1 MKIKLSF
8 FLFTLTIFSYGQQK
22 AVSRD
27 WTSFV
32 QTIDINSNSKKKFK
46 LIANLKV
53 KPNDSKAWA
62 GIWVRVDTKDGE
74 PGFFDNMSDRK
85 VKINQWK
92 EYTIE
97 GEIGKNSKSLS
108 FGGLCLY
115 NGEFLFD
122 NFKLLIE
129 GDNGK
134 FQKLNI
140 SNNDFESDIINNVIE
155 NWNEAIISNK
165 TVRVK
170 EYSLTTSN
178 DSFSGKKSLL
188 ISGRGIKVP
197 EQEDGK
203 IGKENAD
210 NPEIESMI
218 SMLEDLKAR
227 VERIV
232 KDLPQEHVDHLHDV
246 KANRIGALIM
256 HLAAAE
262 AYYQKYTF
270 NKTLINKTNEN
281 IWDAGMNLD
290 TKGRDLLQGKPISYY
305 LKIYSNVRQK
315 TIEELRKKDDKWFK
329 SVNPGKGIS
338 NQYAW
343 FHVMEHQ
350 SSHLGQIL
358 FLKKRLPELK
368 KKVKI
373 KGVVKH

>member
-1 MKIKLSF
+1 MKIKLTFIF
-8 FLFTLTIFSYGQQK
+8 FVFLHFSYGQQK
-22 AVSRD
+22 TTSRD

-32 QTIDINSNSKKKFK
+32 QTIDISLKSAKKFK
-46 LIANLKV
+46 LTGSLKV
-53 KPNDSKAWA
+53 NPTDDKAWA
-62 GIWVRVDTKDGE
+62 GLWARVDTKDGE
-74 PGFFDNMSDRK
+74 PGFFDNMQDRK
-85 VKINQWK
+85 VRVNKWN

-97 GEIGKNSKSLS
+97 GTIDQNTKSLS

-115 NGEFLFD
+115 NGAFLFD
-122 NFKLLIE
+122 NFNLFIE
-129 GDNGK
+129 DDNGEFK
-134 FQKLNI
+134 QLNI
-140 SNNDFESDIINNVIE
+140 ANNNFESHIKNNIIK

-170 EYSLTTSN
+170 EFSITTSN

-188 ISGRGIKVP
+188 ITGSGIKVP
-197 EQEDGK
+197 EQELGQ
-203 IGKENAD
+203 IGKKGAK
-210 NPEIESMI
+210 NPEIENMI

-232 KDLPQEHVDHLHDV
+232 KNLPLEHVDHLHDA

-262 AYYQKYTF
+262 LYYQKFTF
-270 NKTLINKTNEN
+270 GKSLVKKKNTED
-281 IWDAGMNLD
+281 WDAGMNLD
-290 TKGRDLLQGKPISYY
+290 TKGRELLKGKEISYY
-305 LKIYSNVRQK
+305 LNIYNNVRQK
-315 TIEELRKKDDKWFK
+315 TIEELRKRNDQWFK
-329 SVNPGKGIS
+329 SINAGNGIS

-368 KKVKI
+368 KEVTI
-373 KGVVKH
+373 KEAIKN

>member
-1 MKIKLSF
+1 MKIKLTFIF
-8 FLFTLTIFSYGQQK
+8 FVFLHFSYGQQK
-22 AVSRD
+22 TTSRD

-32 QTIDINSNSKKKFK
+32 QTIDISLKSKKKFK
-46 LIANLKV
+46 LTGNLKV
-53 KPNDSKAWA
+53 NPADDKAWA
-62 GIWVRVDTKDGE
+62 GLWARVDTKDGE
-74 PGFFDNMSDRK
+74 PGFFDNMQDRK
-85 VKINQWK
+85 VRVNKWNK
-92 EYTIE
+92 YTIE
-97 GEIGKNSKSLS
+97 GTIDQNTKSLS

-122 NFKLLIE
+122 NFNLFVE
-129 GDNGK
+129 DDNGK
-134 FQKLNI
+134 FKQLNI
-140 SNNDFESDIINNVIE
+140 ANNNFESDIKNNIIK

-170 EYSLTTSN
+170 EFSITTSN

-188 ISGRGIKVP
+188 ITGSGIKVP
-197 EQEDGK
+197 EQERGK
-203 IGKENAD
+203 IGKKSAK
-210 NPEIESMI
+210 NPEIENMI

-232 KDLPQEHVDHLHDV
+232 KNLPLEHVDHLHDA

-262 AYYQKYTF
+262 VYYQKFTF
-270 NKTLINKTNEN
+270 GKSLVKKKNAED
-281 IWDAGMNLD
+281 WDAGMNLD
-290 TKGRDLLQGKPISYY
+290 TKGRELLKGKEISYY
-305 LKIYSNVRQK
+305 LNIYNNVRQK
-315 TIEELRKKDDKWFK
+315 TIEELRKRNDQWFK
-329 SVNPGKGIS
+329 SINAGNGIS

-368 KKVKI
+368 KEVTI
-373 KGVVKH
+373 KEAIKN